1 RLRLRREL
9 FHLLRLWEMPG
20 EQRPAYLRGRLETLK
35 LRMHYWLWKQAY
47 EKGREKLAEEQ
58 LLDEMLFL
66 ASLSYR
72 PAAFSGRML
81 FLQPELR
88 PADQFWDHA
97 PDWNSLTQHLDS
109 FEVPGDHTSMFH
121 EPNVA
126 ILADRVRQAIR
137 DMQSVGSRLG
147 PVSSGQTPGLRQTS
161 AS

>member
-1 RLRLRREL
+1 
-9 FHLLRLWEMPG
+9 MPRG
-20 EQRPAYLRGRLETLK
+20 DRSAYLRGRLETLK
-35 LRMHYWLWKQAY
+35 LVMQYRRWKQAY
-47 EKGREKLAEEQ
+47 ENARESAVEEQ
-58 LLDEMLFL
+58 LLEEILFL

-88 PADQFWDHA
+88 PADRFWDHA
-97 PDWNSLTQHLDS
+97 PDWNSLVQHLDS

-126 ILADRVRQAIR
+126 ILAERVREAIR
-137 DMQSVGSRLG
+137 DMQPVGSRLG
-147 PVSSGQTPGLRQTS
+147 PVSSGEAPGLRQTS